1 MEPKQ
6 SESVEMDKF
15 SKGRPGGSRAG
26 GGGKSS
32 KSKFD
37 ERSNVWQSFMTESL
51 PNVTNQNQIR
61 WKNIT
66 LINFDY
72 AIFIMHP
79 FLNMARVKNTN
90 IV

>member
-1 MEPKQ
+1 
-6 SESVEMDKF
+6 MDKF

-37 ERSNVWQSFMTESL
+37 ERRNFWQRVMTESV
-51 PNVTNQNQIR
+51 PNVTNQNQIK

-66 LINFDY
+66 LLNFDY
-72 AIFIMHP
+72 AL
-79 FLNMARVKNTN
+79 FL
-90 IV
+90 

>member
-1 MEPKQ
+1 
-6 SESVEMDKF
+6 MDKF

-51 PNVTNQNQIR
+51 PKVTNQNQFR
-61 WKNIT
+61 
-66 LINFDY
+66 
-72 AIFIMHP
+72 
-79 FLNMARVKNTN
+79 
-90 IV
+90 